1 MKKIEIAL
9 AALLIL
15 VAGNVKADNKEYP
28 SYPEL
33 GIILGLGV
41 HPAVGYWWGRMGIRF
56 SGMYKNK
63 DDKEYHLNFGYV
75 LRDTGKVQQSIN
87 LLTSRIVGSDP
98 GADYDFAAT
107 GIAYGLNYNGFFFEI
122 GLGIPWRDEIGNVK
136 DDPVVPVG
144 YLGYV
149 HRFKPTIKGL

>member
-1 MKKIEIAL
+1 MKRIEVAL
-9 AALLIL
+9 AVLFIL
-15 VAGNVKADNKEYP
+15 MAGNVSADNEQYP

-33 GIILGLGV
+33 GIMLGLNV
-41 HPAVGYWWGRMGIRF
+41 HPAVGYWWGRMGIRL

-63 DDKEYHLNFGYV
+63 DDREYHLNFAYV
-75 LRDTGKVQQSIN
+75 LRDTEKVQHSMN
-87 LLTSRIVGSDP
+87 VLTSRIVGSDP

-107 GIAYGLNYNGFFFEI
+107 GIAYGLNYNGFFLEI
-122 GLGIPWRDEIGNVK
+122 GLGVPWRDEIGNVK

-149 HRFKPTIKGL
+149 HRFKPRN

>member
-1 MKKIEIAL
+1 MKRVKIAL
-9 AALLIL
+9 AAMLIL
-15 VAGNVKADNKEYP
+15 VVGSVKADNEKYP

-33 GIILGLGV
+33 GVILGLV
-41 HPAVGYWWGRMGIRF
+41 LHPAVGYWWGRMGIRF
-56 SGMYKNK
+56 SGMYKNN

-75 LRDTGKVQQSIN
+75 LRDTGKVQHSIN

-107 GIAYGLNYNGFFFEI
+107 GIAYGFNYKGFFFEI
-122 GLGIPWRDEIGNVK
+122 GLGLPWRDEIGNIK

-149 HRFKPTIKGL
+149 HRFKPNN